1 MRKKYK
7 VLVTALGGILGPS
20 LVKAL
25 LLSETEFDIHGC
37 DVTSECY
44 GQAFV
49 QEYHQVPFA
58 SDPEYIEVIANL
70 CKTIGVDCIIP
81 ASDLEIQTLVRADN
95 KLISIPIICQQDNT
109 LSIASDKLATAKHL
123 DSAIILSPWADGND
137 SAAVKRMLQQTGF
150 PVIVKPRKSSGSRLV
165 KKVEDHA
172 ALDKALETIH
182 EPFVQAYLDD
192 DSGEYSVGVFRC
204 DEFEE
209 SIAFRRE
216 FHPLISGCSWFA
228 ELDQVPEVT
237 QYAMQVARSIGALGS
252 INVQLRFTREGP
264 RLLEVN
270 PRFSSLVAARAACGF
285 MDAEWSVLNALG
297 VNICSPK
304 QPYKPIKF
312 HRFLHEV
319 VDFGDGYMGLS
330 RWSPHL
336 HSNVN
341 DEQ

>member
-7 VLVTALGGILGPS
+7 ILVTAIGGILGPS

-25 LLSETEFDIHGC
+25 RLSGTDFDIHGC
-37 DVTSECY
+37 DVGSECY

-49 QEYHQVPFA
+49 QEYHQVPLA
-58 SDPEYIEVIANL
+58 SDPKYIAEIVGL
-70 CKTIGVDCIIP
+70 CKTIGVDCLIP
-81 ASDLEIQTLVRADN
+81 ASDPEIQTLVRADN
-95 KLISIPIICQQDNT
+95 KLIPAPIICQQEDT
-109 LSIASDKLATAKHL
+109 LNIFGDKLATAEHL
-123 DSAIILSPWADGND
+123 ASSITLSPWADGND
-137 SAAVKRMLQQTGF
+137 PKAVKRVLQQTGF
-150 PVIVKPRKSSGSRLV
+150 PVIVKPRRSSGSRLV
-165 KKVEDHA
+165 NKVGDQA
-172 ALDKALETIH
+172 TLDKALETTY

-192 DSGEYSVGVFRC
+192 SGGEYSVGIFRC

-209 SIAFRRE
+209 AISFKRE
-216 FHPLISGCSWFA
+216 IHPINSGCSWFA

-237 QYAMQVARSIGALGS
+237 QYAMQVARSTGALGS
-252 INVQLRFTREGP
+252 INVQLRVTREGP

-297 VNICSPK
+297 TNICPPQ
-304 QPYKPIKF
+304 QPYKPMRF

-319 VDFGDGYMGLS
+319 LDFGDGYMGLTK
-330 RWSPHL
+330 WSPHL
-336 HSNVN
+336 YSNVS

>member
-25 LLSETEFDIHGC
+25 QLSETDFDIHGC
-37 DVTSECY
+37 DVTPQCY

-49 QEYHQVPFA
+49 QEYHQVPLA
-58 SDPEYIEVIANL
+58 SDGEYIKAIADL
-70 CKTIGVDCIIP
+70 CKTMNVDCVIP
-81 ASDLEIQTLVRADN
+81 ASDPEIQTLVRSDN
-95 KLISIPIICQQDNT
+95 KLISIPIICQQENI
-109 LSIASDKLATAKHL
+109 LRIFSDKLATAEHL
-123 DSAIILSPWADGND
+123 DSLVVLSPWADGND
-137 SAAVKRMLQQTGF
+137 REAIEQVLQQTGY
-150 PVIVKPRKSSGSRLV
+150 PVIVKPRRSSGSRSV
-165 KKVEDHA
+165 SKVEDQVS
-172 ALDKALETIH
+172 LDKALKNTH

-192 DSGEYSVGVFRC
+192 NGGEYSVGVFRC

-209 SIAFRRE
+209 SIAFKRE
-216 FHPLISGCSWFA
+216 IHPINSGCSWFA

-237 QYAMQVARSIGALGS
+237 QYAMQVARSIGAMGS
-252 INVQLRFTREGP
+252 INVQLRLTREGP

-270 PRFSSLVAARAACGF
+270 PRFSSLVAARAASGF
-285 MDAEWSVLNALG
+285 MDAEWSILNALG
-297 VNICSPK
+297 INISSPQ

-319 VDFGDGYMGLS
+319 VDYGDGYMGLS

-336 HSNVN
+336 YSNVN
-341 DEQ
+341 DE